1 AGTLGTAA
9 APAEAAPLHPFSLP
23 AMAYQQSQPAKADRA
38 PAVMHFETHA
48 PITIYAQPGQNP
60 QDIAREV
67 ARQLDERER
76 RTRAKARSN
85 YSDQGGY
92 DA

>member
-1 AGTLGTAA
+1 
-9 APAEAAPLHPFSLP
+9 
-23 AMAYQQSQPAKADRA
+23 
-38 PAVMHFETHA
+38 MHFETHA